1 MSIIIQIIIMV
12 FWFTM
17 AGIVFFSNSDVLAD
31 AEPKDRNIALLIMII
46 FAPVLALNNVI
57 EDILDIILGIDN
69 DDDDKRG
76 GFF

>member
-1 MSIIIQIIIMV
+1 
-12 FWFTM
+12 M